1 VIEPAAVAG
10 GGGVVELIH
19 DHHLEALGGDLSEG
33 AIGERLHR
41 GEHMAPLAGQLAI
54 HIELSEG
61 GITQHLAEG
70 GQGLQ
75 QDLLAVGDQQRR
87 RRL

>member
-1 VIEPAAVAG
+1 
-10 GGGVVELIH
+10 VVELIH

-41 GEHMAPLAGQLAI
+41 GEHMAPLAGHCAI
-54 HIELSEG
+54 HIELAEG
-61 GITQHLAEG
+61 GIAQHLAEG

-75 QDLLAVGDQQRR
+75 QDLLAVGDQQQR